1 MRGTMPF
8 AEPVTRVVPLPER
21 VSPLR
26 GEFVDAALE
35 QDFRASTLS
44 RVLPQQRAGLVLW
57 AALMIGFVVPDYLDL
72 GAVPHFWI
80 LAVYRVVFA
89 LLLLATVVALR
100 RKPTLALHG
109 HVLMGLALLGYPFF
123 FLLYGLRPEIR
134 ALNTG
139 AIMVIQLMLFLFVPV
154 RVALAAPVALFGAF
168 GATLSIWAT
177 TVDASVKVGTA
188 FLVAL
193 PAVLG
198 YAAALRQQKT
208 ERQEF
213 LLRRQ
218 LQDANREL
226 QDEVARRV
234 ALQDELERHASTDLL
249 TELPNRR
256 ALAERFATESVRAQR
271 RSEALSLAMFDLDHF
286 KRVNDTHGHAGGD
299 AVLRAVG
306 EVCLLS
312 WCRPGRAGRR
322 RRICG
327 AAARRQ
333 LATGGRG
340 DAALRQPAGHNA
352 RDDRQP
358 GGTGDSHRWRG
369 PAAAGRRPEW
379 AHGAGR
385 YGPVRRQ
392 AGRAQPRGA
401 GATPRH
407 CGRAGLM
414 RVPGQAGS
422 VKRGAMTA
430 GGAQARRTRRRAR
443 PG

>member
-1 MRGTMPF
+1 MPF

-306 EVCLLS
+306 EVCLRS
-312 WCRPGRAGRR
+312 FR
-322 RRICG
+322 G
-327 AAARRQ
+327 ADLAARVGGEEFAVLLPDANLQQAGAVMQRFANL
-333 LATGGRG
+333 LATT
-340 DAALRQPAGHNA
+340 PAMMMAN
-352 RDDRQP
+352 
-358 GGTGDSHRWRG
+358 GTL
-369 PAAAGRRPEW
+369 PA
-379 AHGAGR
+379 
-385 YGPVRRQ
+385 
-392 AGRAQPRGA
+392 
-401 GATPRH
+401 
-407 CGRAGLM
+407 C
-414 RVPGQAGS
+414 
-422 VKRGAMTA
+422 
-430 GGAQARRTRRRAR
+430 AR
-443 PG
+443 PPR

>member
-1 MRGTMPF
+1 MPS

-100 RKPTLALHG
+100 RKPALALHG

-306 EVCLLS
+306 EVCLRS
-312 WCRPGRAGRR
+312 FR
-322 RRICG
+322 G
-327 AAARRQ
+327 ADLAARVGGEEFAVLLPDANLQQAGAVMQRFANL
-333 LATGGRG
+333 LATTPAMIGSQAVRVTATVGVAQQQPGEDLNGLMARA
-340 DAALRQPAGHNA
+340 DAALYAGKE
-352 RDDRQP
+352 
-358 GGTGDSHRWRG
+358 
-369 PAAAGRRPEW
+369 AGRNRVVLALPP
-379 AHGAGR
+379 GT
-385 YGPVRRQ
+385 
-392 AGRAQPRGA
+392 A
-401 GATPRH
+401 GA
-407 CGRAGLM
+407 
-414 RVPGQAGS
+414 PG
-422 VKRGAMTA
+422 
-430 GGAQARRTRRRAR
+430 
-443 PG
+443 

>member
-1 MRGTMPF
+1 
-8 AEPVTRVVPLPER
+8 
-21 VSPLR
+21 
-26 GEFVDAALE
+26 
-35 QDFRASTLS
+35 
-44 RVLPQQRAGLVLW
+44 
-57 AALMIGFVVPDYLDL
+57 MIGFVVPDYLDL

-218 LQDANREL
+218 LQAEAPALAPLLRASGRGSRENLVGSGSDDARDGIEMQTAKL
-226 QDEVARRV
+226 KEVQDEVQRRV

-306 EVCLLS
+306 EVCLRS
-312 WCRPGRAGRR
+312 FR
-322 RRICG
+322 G
-327 AAARRQ
+327 ADLAARVGGEEFAVLLPDANLQQAGAVMQRFANL
-333 LATGGRG
+333 LATT
-340 DAALRQPAGHNA
+340 PAMIGSQA
-352 RDDRQP
+352 VRVTATVGVAQQQP
-358 GGTGDSHRWRG
+358 GEDLNGLMARADT
-369 PAAAGRRPEW
+369 ALYAGK
-379 AHGAGR
+379 
-385 YGPVRRQ
+385 Q
-392 AGRAQPRGA
+392 AGRNRVVLALPPGTA
-401 GATPRH
+401 GA
-407 CGRAGLM
+407 
-414 RVPGQAGS
+414 PG
-422 VKRGAMTA
+422 
-430 GGAQARRTRRRAR
+430 
-443 PG
+443 

>member
-1 MRGTMPF
+1 MASLLTPRSK
-8 AEPVTRVVPLPER
+8 A
-21 VSPLR
+21 LR
-26 GEFVDAALE
+26 ESTLE

-306 EVCLLS
+306 EVCLRS
-312 WCRPGRAGRR
+312 FR
-322 RRICG
+322 G
-327 AAARRQ
+327 ADLAARVGGEEFAVLLPDANLQQAGAVMQRFANL
-333 LATGGRG
+333 LATT
-340 DAALRQPAGHNA
+340 PAMIGSQA
-352 RDDRQP
+352 VRVTATVGVAQQQP
-358 GGTGDSHRWRG
+358 GEDLNGLMARADT
-369 PAAAGRRPEW
+369 ALYAGK
-379 AHGAGR
+379 
-385 YGPVRRQ
+385 Q
-392 AGRAQPRGA
+392 AGRNRVVLALPPGTA
-401 GATPRH
+401 GA
-407 CGRAGLM
+407 
-414 RVPGQAGS
+414 PG
-422 VKRGAMTA
+422 
-430 GGAQARRTRRRAR
+430 
-443 PG
+443 

>member
-1 MRGTMPF
+1 
-8 AEPVTRVVPLPER
+8 
-21 VSPLR
+21 
-26 GEFVDAALE
+26 
-35 QDFRASTLS
+35 
-44 RVLPQQRAGLVLW
+44 
-57 AALMIGFVVPDYLDL
+57 
-72 GAVPHFWI
+72 
-80 LAVYRVVFA
+80 
-89 LLLLATVVALR
+89 
-100 RKPTLALHG
+100 
-109 HVLMGLALLGYPFF
+109 MGLALLGYPFF

-306 EVCLLS
+306 EVCLRS
-312 WCRPGRAGRR
+312 FR
-322 RRICG
+322 G
-327 AAARRQ
+327 ADLAARVGGEEFAVLLPDANLQQAGAVMQRFANL
-333 LATGGRG
+333 LATT
-340 DAALRQPAGHNA
+340 PAMIGSQA
-352 RDDRQP
+352 VRVTATVGVAQQQP
-358 GGTGDSHRWRG
+358 GEDLNGLMARADT
-369 PAAAGRRPEW
+369 ALYAGK
-379 AHGAGR
+379 
-385 YGPVRRQ
+385 Q
-392 AGRAQPRGA
+392 AGRNRVVLALPPGTA
-401 GATPRH
+401 GA
-407 CGRAGLM
+407 
-414 RVPGQAGS
+414 PG
-422 VKRGAMTA
+422 
-430 GGAQARRTRRRAR
+430 
-443 PG
+443 